1 MSLSED
7 PGQQFINEDGTPATW
22 IEPLALG
29 KRRHDFMLFVVPTTL
44 LAVALW
50 GLQAR
55 AHTLSWSDA
64 WVGAVVLGLGL
75 LLGAAAYGRKA
86 TRRFSQVLVHYTLRQ
101 RLARS
106 WGWLLAGAIFE
117 VFLIGNALGFG
128 SSDTPAFFWLL
139 AAIVS
144 PAPIRGLR
152 IFLRRHEMVLTPAA
166 ESAKAYF
173 SEGAVRQRQAAAAG
187 PESAAQKR
195 LRYLAALA
203 LAGGDVYLW
212 AAAPFG
218 SNHMPAILC
227 GVLALAC
234 AGELVGAL
242 IALAV
247 GALLIGALFEGI
259 AALPVSVAVVIG
271 AVVIA
276 SALRR

>member
-1 MSLSED
+1 M
-7 PGQQFINEDGTPATW
+7 
-22 IEPLALG
+22 
-29 KRRHDFMLFVVPTTL
+29 
-44 LAVALW
+44 
-50 GLQAR
+50 
-55 AHTLSWSDA
+55 
-64 WVGAVVLGLGL
+64 LGLGL

-203 LAGGDVYLW
+203 LA
-212 AAAPFG
+212 
-218 SNHMPAILC
+218 
-227 GVLALAC
+227 C